1 MRRAAYG
8 LMHERAWPS
17 IAARYRA
24 LLPAP
29 ASPVFE
35 GVHGLAFVR
44 DTVAVHRSALYAEAS
59 NGAVAISVARNENW
73 VSGVGPGWYPTD
85 TYFSRYRPVWG
96 MDSLVAS
103 GCFIR
108 RVVPP
113 WLLVLG

>member
-1 MRRAAYG
+1 
-8 LMHERAWPS
+8 MHERAWPS

-35 GVHGLAFVR
+35 GVQGLAFVL